1 MMKLINYLSK
11 NKYLQIS
18 LIIFALYSVLFIFSP
33 FNQRIGDFIID
44 YEIINSVNNSNV
56 FKSLLHTNSFCG
68 SVLNNLI
75 TLINYK
81 LFNYSDTFIKIINYI
96 LNISILFLTYY
107 LFVQNNSNKKRY
119 GAYFLFLLLAVDFF
133 GVFQTA
139 SMNHI
144 KIMIVINLLSFV
156 LFNKSLSL
164 NDKNK
169 KYLFS
174 ILSVALQL
182 FAFNFTS
189 ILIYCYLLYKNN
201 ENKQIYIST
210 IITYIIC
217 LLFNYQIFVNI
228 SNYGFTARLI
238 YTLASPIAPIIRIQA
253 SEYTQ
258 YVFVFCA
265 VILTL
270 YLLLSFYSSIKRNNK
285 DELFINILLLIN
297 LFISF
302 LFYTNESYG
311 YTAIHLVNRYIFAY
325 TFYNLSINIKLI
337 KNKNQNVSKI
347 YFSIEKLATSL
358 SLLFIIIT
366 SMFGIVFISTNK
378 TLYTNGLSEL
388 AYTNRYDSG
397 RLVNSDMN
405 YVFEGSKNDILNKYQ
420 YFVDNN
426 ILTEEYNKLEVN
438 KDYNSKDNVRF
449 VRGTKVD
456 GLGERWLNSNFA
468 FEIYVS
474 DVTLSLRIYSPLEN
488 NLTLYVNNVEV
499 GTRKVNYGEN
509 ILSFSIWDFYDENV
523 IVNGI
528 FENDYKGPLNNEGYW
543 SCELMDISFTSDYG
557 YYELDDSGSGWTS
570 TYFGNYYDKITKSL
584 IYKFYL
590 PDGMES
596 NEIEVYVNRNY
607 INNYEVKSGMNN
619 IYIDLNDY
627 INNNVFIEFVLK
639 EAFVS
644 ENDSRLLGVILS
656 KVEKYDAI
664 NNIEHIIYIDK
675 PYLSFDYNSNEFSQN
690 ELELVVGNDKYIYT
704 ASGNDYTIKVAEYLE
719 KEISIKEV
727 YKVGV
732 LGSYINNIRLN
743 DTYGIYE
750 SDNSNS
756 NWTSNKFG
764 FYVNNANSKKVINLY
779 EIESLDNNYY
789 EIFINGEKTQSGYL
803 KFGMNDVNI
812 DLSNYIGK
820 SVYIDIVLEKYQ
832 DGSIDGRILGCIISN
847 FREVD

>member
-44 YEIINSVNNSNV
+44 YEIINGVNNSNV
-56 FKSLLHTNSFCG
+56 FKSLLHTDSFSG

-81 LFNYSDTFIKIINYI
+81 LFNYSDTFIKIINYL

-107 LFVQNNSNKKRY
+107 LFAQKNNSNKKHY
-119 GAYFLFLLLAVDFF
+119 IAYFLFLLLAVDFF

-169 KYLFS
+169 KYLCS
-174 ILSVALQL
+174 ISSVALQL

-189 ILIYCYLLYKNN
+189 ILIYCYLLYKNS

-228 SNYGFTARLI
+228 SNYDFTSRLM
-238 YTLASPIAPIIRIQA
+238 YTLTSPIAPIIRIQG

-265 VILTL
+265 VIMTL
-270 YLLLSFYSSIKRNNK
+270 FLLLSFYSSIKSKNK

-325 TFYNLSINIKLI
+325 TFYNLIINIKLI
-337 KNKNQNVSKI
+337 KNKNISKI

-366 SMFGIVFISTNK
+366 SMFGIVFIGTNK

-405 YVFEGSKNDILNKYQ
+405 YVFEGTKNDILKKYQ

-426 ILTEEYNKLEVN
+426 ILTEKYDMLEVN
-438 KDYNSKDNVRF
+438 KDYNSKDNVRYI
-449 VRGTKVD
+449 RGTKVD
-456 GLGERWLNSNFA
+456 GLRERWLNSNFA

-499 GTRKVNYGEN
+499 GKRKVNYGEN
-509 ILSFSIWDFYDENV
+509 VLSFSIWDFYDENV
-523 IVNGI
+523 MVNGI

-543 SCELMDISFTSDYG
+543 SCELMGISFTSDYG
-557 YYELDDSGSGWTS
+557 YYVLDDSGSGWTT
-570 TYFGNYYDKITKSL
+570 TYFGNYYEKINSSL
-584 IYKFYL
+584 IYKFFL
-590 PDGMES
+590 PYKS

-607 INNYEVKSGMNN
+607 INTYKVEIGMND
-619 IYIDLNDY
+619 IYIDLNNH
-627 INNNVFIEFVLK
+627 INSKVFIEFKLK
-639 EAFVS
+639 EAIVS
-644 ENDSRLLGVILS
+644 ENDPRLLGVILS
-656 KVEKYDAI
+656 KVDKYDAI

-675 PYLSFDYNSNEFSQN
+675 PYLFIEFNNDLFPNNEVSLYIDN
-690 ELELVVGNDKYIYT
+690 EIVSLNILESERNC
-704 ASGNDYTIKVAEYLE
+704 TIKVSKYFGKSIIL
-719 KEISIKEV
+719 KES
-727 YKVGV
+727 YKIGIDR
-732 LGSYINNIRLN
+732 SYIKNIELTNN
-743 DTYGIYE
+743 YGIYD
-750 SDNSNS
+750 SNIYNSI
-756 NWTSNKFG
+756 WTSNKFG
-764 FYVNNANSKKVINLY
+764 FYVNNVNSNKVINLY

-803 KFGMNDVNI
+803 KYGMNDINI

-832 DGSIDGRILGCIISN
+832 DASIDGRILGCIISN